1 MRRISN
7 SFSAE
12 ELKALIFVMRCAMAG
27 NIPDTVFRRPEWAS
41 AMKKIQGM
49 YDKSQLTIV
58 AKPDEAA

>member
-12 ELKALIFVMRCAMAG
+12 ELKAMIFVMRSAMAG

-41 AMKKIQGM
+41 AMKKIQAM
-49 YDKSQLTIV
+49 HDKAQMRV
-58 AKPDEAA
+58 VPNAAA